1 MSPKA
6 QTFTIQ
12 TDSKS
17 RDSEGNVGEQLRSCD
32 FSKIA
37 QTTLCQ
43 KKKKERE
50 CNLKEKE
57 YSALKEL

>member
-1 MSPKA
+1 MSPKV
-6 QTFTIQ
+6 QTCTIQ

-43 KKKKERE
+43 KKKKKRE
-50 CNLKEKE
+50 
-57 YSALKEL
+57 SVI